1 MATKESRIAIPSPE
15 EVALYGASGGADS
28 ETPPADA
35 AACPPGEAPAA
46 EAPTAPAAP
55 AAGAPHEAQP
65 AEAVATPEADI
76 EKLRVEVKEW
86 RDRCLRA
93 QAESQ
98 NIARRLTEEKE
109 AVVRYANA
117 TFIKALLPVLDNFER
132 TLDNLDERHQN
143 DPVILGVRLVYDLLR
158 KTLADHRVEPIEA
171 LGKPFDPA
179 LHEALMQVESK
190 DQPPGTVVQEL
201 ERGYKLHDRVLRA
214 AKVAVAKE
222 ASNQ

>member
-1 MATKESRIAIPSPE
+1 MAAKESRIAIPSPE
-15 EVALYGASGGADS
+15 EVALYGASAGAEPEGSPS
-28 ETPPADA
+28 ESPA
-35 AACPPGEAPAA
+35 AASA
-46 EAPTAPAAP
+46 EAPGAGARNESPGAAP
-55 AAGAPHEAQP
+55 PEAPP
-65 AEAVATPEADI
+65 AEPTPPPEADP
-76 EKLRVEVKEW
+76 ETLRTELKDW

-93 QAESQ
+93 QAEAR

-117 TFIKALLPVLDNFER
+117 AFIKALLPVLDNFER

-143 DPVILGVRLVYDLLR
+143 DPVIHGVRLVYDLLK

-171 LGKPFDPA
+171 LGKPFDPTQ
-179 LHEALMQVESK
+179 HEALMQVESK

-214 AKVAVAKE
+214 AKVVVAKE
-222 ASNQ
+222 AGS